1 MVCANCGCRIDPFR
15 GSVVY
20 DPVVT
25 MGFNEK
31 YCSKRCQ
38 REYHQTHESPADA
51 FARQMREQEQ
61 ARRQAEEE
69 ARRQAEEEARRQAEE
84 AEKARLEKLGT
95 CAWCGKQNEQ
105 VYANQLLFP
114 GKKFC
119 SKKCLFD
126 CKSAENPPAAAADTP
141 YITSQNTE
149 NIFTSFADAVEQAQ
163 DGDTLVLSKGTFELN
178 GRIDINT
185 SLTIKAENNALDVA
199 DDEKTI
205 FKLNSFHLG
214 LEPKNM
220 DDKIVL
226 DGLNFIN
233 DSNYAIMLNYTRKFD
248 YNKGGNPGECVSIKN
263 CYFTGFK
270 ATVFAG
276 DVDSLTVENCK
287 FEKCSRVFWQQGTM
301 AEFITAKNC
310 SFDNVMEIFSEC
322 HGSCVLEGNILTNS
336 NLNQFYYPLATPK
349 TVNERTQAEYTCVQE
364 AIDNAEDGDTLLLE
378 PGVYRKGF
386 AIGNRSNIT
395 IKSKMPES
403 AEKKLGAIFNVSSMY
418 VGGRFGFYGGQTV
431 GIKIEDVFFNF
442 YDSEGASCFQLCRT
456 LNEETVT
463 FSNCT
468 FNNIAKKD
476 FSTSFVFK
484 KCKFNKNAVR
494 SVSAICKNCGDTL
507 FEGKKFCTHCGAKIE
522 S

>member
-1 MVCANCGCRIDPFR
+1 MALTSQWCENCGKQLTWEHFTDFAVLDSGGVGWRYFCSAYCR
-15 GSVVY
+15 S
-20 DPVVT
+20 
-25 MGFNEK
+25 EWQ
-31 YCSKRCQ
+31 KRRAQ
-38 REYHQTHESPADA
+38 REQQRAMQ
-51 FARQMREQEQ
+51 RQMEAENR
-61 ARRQAEEE
+61 RRQ
-69 ARRQAEEEARRQAEE
+69 QEEEARRQAEE

-126 CKSAENPPAAAADTP
+126 CKSAENPPAAADTP

-149 NIFTSFADAVEQAQ
+149 NIFTSFADAVEYAQ
-163 DGDTLVLSKGTFELN
+163 DGDTLMLSKGTFELN

-378 PGVYRKGF
+378 PGIYRKGF

>member
-1 MVCANCGCRIDPFR
+1 MALTSQWCENCGKQLTWEHFTDFQVLHNGWRYFCSAYCR
-15 GSVVY
+15 S
-20 DPVVT
+20 
-25 MGFNEK
+25 EWQ
-31 YCSKRCQ
+31 KRRAQQEQQEALLKQQ
-38 REYHQTHESPADA
+38 RAMQ
-51 FARQMREQEQ
+51 RQMEAENR
-61 ARRQAEEE
+61 RRQQQE
-69 ARRQAEEEARRQAEE
+69 A
-84 AEKARLEKLGT
+84 AEKARIEKLGT

-105 VYANQLLFP
+105 VYVDQLLFP

-126 CKSAENPPAAAADTP
+126 CKTAENPNVPADTP
-141 YITSQNTE
+141 YITEQNTG
-149 NIFTSFADAVEQAQ
+149 NIFSSFAEAINCGLH
-163 DGDTLVLSKGTFELN
+163 DGDILVFSKGTFELD

-185 SLTIKAENNALDVA
+185 SLTLKAENNAIDAA

-205 FKLNSFHLG
+205 FKLNSFQLG

-287 FEKCSRVFWQQGTM
+287 FEKCGRVFWQQGSV
-301 AEFITAKNC
+301 AEFITAKDC
-310 SFDNVMEIFSEC
+310 TFDNVMEVFSEC
-322 HGSCVLEGNILTNS
+322 HGSCILDGNELINS
-336 NLNQFYYPLATPK
+336 NLNQFYYPVATPK
-349 TVNERTQAEYTCVQE
+349 TVNERTQAEYDCLQE

-378 PGVYRKGF
+378 PGIYRKGF
-386 AIGNRSNIT
+386 AIGNKRNIT
-395 IKSKMPES
+395 IKSKSTES
-403 AEKKLGAIFNVSSMY
+403 KENKHGAIFNISSKY
-418 VGGRFGFYGGQTV
+418 LGGKFGLYGSKTD

-442 YDSEGASCFQLCRT
+442 YDSDGASCFQVSST
-456 LNEETVT
+456 LSEETVT
-463 FSNCT
+463 FTNCT
-468 FNNIAKKD
+468 FNNVVKN
-476 FSTSFVFK
+476 SFVSSFFVIK

-494 SVSAICKNCGDTL
+494 SISAICKSCGDTL